1 MQGPRC
7 TLGPRGTWVRAR
19 GDKGGD
25 TSSQASE
32 SSLPGRAVEELVDEE
47 VGGDAASSRK
57 ASVAGL
63 VFDSSEDTLQFQVA
77 HSNPS
82 WFSSTHS
89 RCLLYCA
96 TYIYIHIYIYMYIY
110 IYIYMYIYI
119 YINTH
124 IYTRIFIYARIEICI
139 HTYICIY
146 IHIHMHIHV
155 CIYIYTYMYV
165 YTYI

>member
-1 MQGPRC
+1 VSLAGSCSFRSPVYRRLSPKFKVVRAMEPQYPNKQKHFLEKTVLTADHKMQGPRC

-82 WFSSTHS
+82 
-89 RCLLYCA
+89 
-96 TYIYIHIYIYMYIY
+96 
-110 IYIYMYIYI
+110 
-119 YINTH
+119 
-124 IYTRIFIYARIEICI
+124 
-139 HTYICIY
+139 
-146 IHIHMHIHV
+146 
-155 CIYIYTYMYV
+155 
-165 YTYI
+165 